1 MADDLLKGRLD
12 TLLEKT
18 KAADASRHALA
29 YLFPKAERSL
39 KTFTSLAFNRTG
51 SFRRRR
57 LGHSEFARAYF
68 ELGPGLAAWSRSQS
82 QELIN
87 SSTPAVDLLHA
98 ETRIATLPS
107 AEQSPARREMFDL
120 LREAF
125 SEGDAVLTQDWADAL
140 VQLSATYIE
149 KNADA
154 SDPFR
159 LSIVERLSLIMI
171 SGLRRLE
178 PTVRGQIISK
188 LIGEATDL
196 TLICDVFRAMGG
208 DSIKAG
214 AQRHEQAFGIETE
227 TLRRMLLERI
237 RTSALHGEFWTQAS
251 PRIVLWFWW
260 GSGASEEINEFTS
273 RSMEEDALLPILLRL
288 PISTVR
294 SSAGDYEHVGPE
306 WSAVIDLEALE
317 RKADILR
324 NSSDPLKV
332 QLAER
337 FIRAWER
344 GRKF

>member
-1 MADDLLKGRLD
+1 
-12 TLLEKT
+12 
-18 KAADASRHALA
+18 
-29 YLFPKAERSL
+29 
-39 KTFTSLAFNRTG
+39 
-51 SFRRRR
+51 
-57 LGHSEFARAYF
+57 
-68 ELGPGLAAWSRSQS
+68 
-82 QELIN
+82 
-87 SSTPAVDLLHA
+87 
-98 ETRIATLPS
+98 
-107 AEQSPARREMFDL
+107 MFDL

-196 TLICDVFRAMGG
+196 TLVCDVFRAMGG

-237 RTSALHGEFWTQAS
+237 RTSAIHGEFWTQAS

-294 SSAGDYEHVGPE
+294 SSAGDYEHVGQE

-344 GRKF
+344 GKNPDHF